1 MDKKTKCDHCESK
14 AVITEVV
21 VKDGEKHEHRLCEK
35 CAAEAGIAIQSHAP
49 VAQVLTQFVVA
60 QGITAARQP
69 KLEACSGCGLQF
81 AQFRKEHHLGC
92 PDCYTAFEAEL
103 GPLIERA
110 HEGGTHH
117 IGKVPRRSTGS
128 GEILRRLATLK
139 KQLEQSVEAEQ
150 FERAAKLRDQIRKL
164 EDTDVPIPRI
174 SPGAAKHNEPGIRE
188 A

>member
-1 MDKKTKCDHCESK
+1 MDKKTKCDHCDAK

-21 VKDGEKHEHRLCEK
+21 VKNGEKQEQRLCEK

-49 VAQVLTQFVVA
+49 VAQVLTLFVVA
-60 QGITAARQP
+60 QGITASRQS
-69 KLEACSGCGLQF
+69 KQETCTGCGLQF
-81 AQFRKEHHLGC
+81 SQFRKEHHLGC

-128 GEILRRLATLK
+128 GEQLRRIASLK

-150 FERAAKLRDQIRKL
+150 FEKAAKLRDQIRKL
-164 EDTDVPIPRI
+164 EDTDVPTARMSSGTPRR
-174 SPGAAKHNEPGIRE
+174 NEPGIRE
-188 A
+188 V